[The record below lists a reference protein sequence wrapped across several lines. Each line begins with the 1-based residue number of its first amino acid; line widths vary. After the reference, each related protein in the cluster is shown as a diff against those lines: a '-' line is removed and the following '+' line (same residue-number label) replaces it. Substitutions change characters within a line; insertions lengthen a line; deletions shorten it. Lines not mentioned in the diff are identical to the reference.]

1 MNANSPTA
9 GDAPKL
15 LRDVMVA
22 MRDGIRLATDVY
34 LPAHGEG
41 PFHAILERTPY
52 GKHLA
57 SRSELMLSSERPMS
71 RAEVAAAFCAAGYA
85 VVFQDCRGRYG
96 SEGEFT
102 KYLSEAPDGYD
113 TIQWIAGQ
121 PWCTGKVGTM
131 GLSYAAHT
139 QLAAACLAPPALA
152 GMILDSGGFSN
163 AYRCGIRQ
171 GGAFE
176 LKQATW
182 AYNRAQEG
190 RACAENPELRAALA
204 AENIIDWFGRMPWSR
219 GNSPIR
225 WEPEYESYLLEQWQN
240 GSFNDYWRALGI
252 YAAGYYDRIPD
263 IPVLLMS
270 SWYDVYVPT
279 TFENLAGLSRGH
291 HRPELVMGPWTHGNR
306 TERVFGDVDF
316 GPAAPFDGN
325 IGESWL
331 QFRIACFDRWLKGG
345 ASASETPVRLFV
357 MGGGTGRKT
366 EAGFLDHGGLWI
378 EAANWPPPQAHETA
392 FHLHANG
399 TLSMAGPATAED
411 ALTYD
416 FDPRDPVPTIGGALT
431 SGQPVFEGGAFDQ
444 REDLRFFGCRT
455 PGLPLSSR
463 PDVLMFETEPLAT
476 DLTIVG
482 PVTLHLWVS
491 SDAPDT
497 DFTAKLID
505 VHPPSADYPTGFAM
519 NLSDG
524 IFRCRY
530 RHSWESPEM
539 IGSGEVFEIV
549 IELFA
554 TANLFK
560 AGHRIRLDVS
570 SSNFPKFDVNPNT
583 GAPEGQ
589 GRAKNIARNTVHFGR
604 ETLSRLLVHA
614 MRTV

>member
-1 MNANSPTA
+1 M
-9 GDAPKL
+9 
-15 LRDVMVA
+15 
-22 MRDGIRLATDVY
+22 
-34 LPAHGEG
+34 
-41 PFHAILERTPY
+41 
-52 GKHLA
+52 
-57 SRSELMLSSERPMS
+57 
-71 RAEVAAAFCAAGYA
+71 
-85 VVFQDCRGRYG
+85 
-96 SEGEFT
+96 
-102 KYLSEAPDGYD
+102 
-113 TIQWIAGQ
+113 
-121 PWCTGKVGTM
+121 
-131 GLSYAAHT
+131 
-139 QLAAACLAPPALA
+139 
-152 GMILDSGGFSN
+152 
-163 AYRCGIRQ
+163 
-171 GGAFE
+171 
-176 LKQATW
+176 
-182 AYNRAQEG
+182 
-190 RACAENPELRAALA
+190 
-204 AENIIDWFGRMPWSR
+204 
-219 GNSPIR
+219 
-225 WEPEYESYLLEQWQN
+225 
-240 GSFNDYWRALGI
+240 
-252 YAAGYYDRIPD
+252 
-263 IPVLLMS
+263 
-270 SWYDVYVPT
+270 
-279 TFENLAGLSRGH
+279 
-291 HRPELVMGPWTHGNR
+291 

-366 EAGFLDHGGLWI
+366 EAGFLDHGGHWI

-505 VHPPSADYPTGFAM
+505 VHPPSADYPTCFAM